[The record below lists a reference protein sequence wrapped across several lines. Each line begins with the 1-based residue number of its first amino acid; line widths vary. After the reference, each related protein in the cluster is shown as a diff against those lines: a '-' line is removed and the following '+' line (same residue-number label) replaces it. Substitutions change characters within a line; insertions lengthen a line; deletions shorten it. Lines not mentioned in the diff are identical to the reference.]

1 MKGGLKMVRYDLISQ
16 DPAIDRKFVGKW
28 YTLVGLKQT
37 RELKLRIK
45 NKFPQGTDSD
55 LTFEEF
61 LTPQD
66 FEIVLILYGE
76 IKAWVQLT
84 LNYEDDTKV
93 DNMSMVIFDKAP
105 IFESLCL
112 LLNHMS
118 QVFSEVSLFTT
129 KNTTTDR
136 LINKVNARFNN
147 ELVYPYLENLVIYK
161 FKKG

>member
-1 MKGGLKMVRYDLISQ
+1 MVRYDLISQ

-28 YTLVGLKQT
+28 YTLVGLKQIKD
-37 RELKLRIK
+37 LKMRHK
-45 NKFPQGTDSD
+45 NKFPEKTDSD
-55 LTFEEF
+55 LNFKEF
-61 LTPQD
+61 LNPAD
-66 FEIVLILYGE
+66 FEIVLIMYGE

-84 LNYEDDTKV
+84 LNFEDENKV
-93 DNMSMVIFDKAP
+93 DNMAMVIFDRSP

-118 QVFSEVSLFTT
+118 QVFDEVSIFTT
-129 KNTTTDR
+129 KNSTTDR

-147 ELVYPYLENLVIYK
+147 ELVYPYLENIIAYK

>member
-28 YTLVGLKQT
+28 YTLVGLNQT

-45 NKFPQGTDSD
+45 DKFPQGTDSD

-61 LTPQD
+61 LNPQD

-84 LNYEDDTKV
+84 LNYEDNTKV

-112 LLNHMS
+112 LLSHMS

-147 ELVYPYLENLVIYK
+147 ELVYPYLENLIIYK